1 MSAPS
6 ASNGAMTPSARA
18 EPDTR
23 LHGRWLL
30 LARVVWVGVVALIVG
45 FFITSLPVYLEQ
57 LQAPCVPTTCSFWQL
72 SPAAAQTLQRLGFS
86 SADYATYTL
95 TLLIV
100 FGVVWL
106 AVALVLFWRKSDDWM
121 ALLVALLLVTLGTAE
136 LTEVVEAVPSF
147 WQVPAI
153 CLNESAYV
161 LLFLVFSLFPNGR
174 FVPRWMRWLAV
185 GDLADALLHGSIFIP
200 GSPFHQGR
208 YPFLFSL
215 VFFFF
220 LVCLVVA
227 QLYRYWRVSNAVQ
240 RQQTKWVVFALAA
253 GILVGL
259 GLIGPALLLPSLN
272 PLYVLLT
279 ETVSTLFTPII
290 PIPIAIAILRYR
302 LWDIDVLINRTLVYG
317 TLTVLLALIY
327 FGLVIGLESLVRL
340 LTGQALQSPVVI
352 VASTLAIAALFRPLH
367 RRLQILIDRRFYRRK
382 YDAARTLAAF
392 SSTLRNEVDLEQLS
406 DQLVAVVQET
416 MQPAHVSLWLRPP
429 APRGTQ
435 WVPWRANPPVPSED
449 EARDQR

>member
-45 FFITSLPVYLEQ
+45 FFITSLPVYLEL
-57 LQAPCVPTTCSFWQL
+57 LQAPCAPTTCSFWQL

-136 LTEVVEAVPSF
+136 LTEVVEAMPSF

-174 FVPRWMRWLAV
+174 FVPRWMRWLVV

-259 GLIGPALLLPSLN
+259 GLIGPALLLPSL
-272 PLYVLLT
+272 
-279 ETVSTLFTPII
+279 
-290 PIPIAIAILRYR
+290 
-302 LWDIDVLINRTLVYG
+302 
-317 TLTVLLALIY
+317 TVLLALIY

-392 SSTLRNEVDLEQLS
+392 SATLRQEVDL
-406 DQLVAVVQET
+406 DQLREHLLAVVQET
-416 MQPAHVSLWLRPP
+416 MQPEHVSLWLRPP
-429 APRGTQ
+429 APRGIQ
-435 WVPWRANPPVPSED
+435 WVPRRANPPVPSED
-449 EARDQR
+449 EAREEQ